1 MLLEE
6 NHSDKK
12 QNKEYSEKI
21 FKKVKKAA
29 SIKDWRDKE
38 PQQDEI
44 ELVVIDTLDKKI
56 FDEKTR
62 EKLGEEVYKMA
73 ENNKEWQ

>member
-1 MLLEE
+1 ML
-6 NHSDKK
+6 NHVCSD
-12 QNKEYSEKI
+12 EKI
-21 FKKVKKAA
+21 FKKVKKAT
-29 SIKDWRDKE
+29 SVKDWRDKE

-44 ELVVIDTLDKKI
+44 ELAVIDILDKEI